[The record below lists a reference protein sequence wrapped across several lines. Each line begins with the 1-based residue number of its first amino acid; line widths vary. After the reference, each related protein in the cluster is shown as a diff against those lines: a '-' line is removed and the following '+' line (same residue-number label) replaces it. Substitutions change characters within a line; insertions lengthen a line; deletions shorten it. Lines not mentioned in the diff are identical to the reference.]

1 MARKGGGLRAA
12 KAHLGEAAWLALSP
26 AERRSAVSAELPAR
40 DHDDVGGA
48 REEQDDDD
56 DSCSSNSN
64 SPRHSAADPLD
75 GGAEGAPTPSAGH
88 EGGSGPSSAQ
98 HQHEC
103 PPQPQPVSTPP
114 PASAGLEPEPEP
126 EPCFTGPRGERQALL
141 LPQVLESIQ
150 GQRQQQRRQQQQQQ
164 QQSHPSPKMSLRA
177 KFEAGRTPAR
187 PAGTPDCKNK
197 AAAAAAAAFVR
208 RGKSTPSSGR
218 LPDGVE
224 AGVGDGVSSQAGR
237 GKSRVHFGEAA
248 QLGSGSAAS
257 VVRALLSLG
266 GTELERR
273 TVIVDMADD
282 GVSPLAG
289 DASQQQQRR
298 HNDDRGATEQLQA
311 VVSEAMRSSFGAV
324 TLCTVWPHH
333 EGVRTAL
340 VTFEAEQAALQCLE
354 QPQTAAIQ
362 TLRERGW
369 TAQAVPAKGSKSW
382 TKLLS
387 AHQI

>member
-1 MARKGGGLRAA
+1 VWSKRRARLRASTSRFCA
-12 KAHLGEAAWLALSP
+12 YGSSSSPSVPAARA
-26 AERRSAVSAELPAR
+26 
-40 DHDDVGGA
+40 
-48 REEQDDDD
+48 
-56 DSCSSNSN
+56 
-64 SPRHSAADPLD
+64 
-75 GGAEGAPTPSAGH
+75 
-88 EGGSGPSSAQ
+88 
-98 HQHEC
+98 
-103 PPQPQPVSTPP
+103 
-114 PASAGLEPEPEP
+114 
-126 EPCFTGPRGERQALL
+126 
-141 LPQVLESIQ
+141 
-150 GQRQQQRRQQQQQQ
+150 
-164 QQSHPSPKMSLRA
+164 SLRLLHGLLSQGVVFA
-177 KFEAGRTPAR
+177 PWYWPEA
-187 PAGTPDCKNK
+187 